1 MDDRLQVDFL
11 GRDQWK
17 AVGQI
22 ESELATEH
30 ASGTGSRPIGL
41 VDPVVADILEQ
52 FQIRLHT

>member
-1 MDDRLQVDFL
+1 MDDRLRVDFL

-17 AVGQI
+17 AVSEI

-30 ASGTGSRPIGL
+30 ASGTGSRSIGL
-41 VDPVVADILEQ
+41 VDFVVADFLEQ